1 MQVDDLHLLGQR
13 RASGQKQRE
22 QHERSRKTA
31 VWDPAGG
38 CRHVAAEKSLRFGH
52 DRAMDEGVRT
62 ILLETARLRL
72 RRFAPDDVDRLVELD
87 SDPEVMRFITYGVVT
102 PRATYEQVIL
112 PRWFAIYART
122 PQLGYW
128 AAEDRQTGDFLGWF
142 HLRPDRFD
150 EGELELGYRLARAAW
165 GRGLATEG
173 ALAVL
178 DHGFTRAAAG
188 KVTARTM
195 AANQR
200 SRRVMQKCGLEFEC
214 DFVYPEDVLQGRD
227 ETERAAVKYSITRP
241 AWLAQRA

>member
-1 MQVDDLHLLGQR
+1 M
-13 RASGQKQRE
+13 
-22 QHERSRKTA
+22 
-31 VWDPAGG
+31 
-38 CRHVAAEKSLRFGH
+38 
-52 DRAMDEGVRT
+52 

-72 RRFAPDDVDRLVELD
+72 RRFSPDDLDRLVDLD

-112 PRWFAIYART
+112 PRWLAIYARS
-122 PQLGYW
+122 PELGYW
-128 AAEDRQTGDFLGWF
+128 AAEDRHAGVFLGWF

-150 EGELELGYRLARAAW
+150 EGELELGYRLVRPAW

-173 ALAVL
+173 ALAVIE
-178 DHGFTRAAAG
+178 HGFTRADAV

-214 DFVYPEDVLQGRD
+214 DFVYPEDLLHGRG
-227 ETERAAVKYSITRP
+227 EAERAAVKYSITRP
-241 AWLAQRA
+241 AWLAKRA